1 MSITDALKALCQKI
15 TGEESTADSIAG
27 VIAGITAGYPEDT
40 SGQEEE
46 ETDPSGE
53 G

>member
-1 MSITDALKALCQKI
+1 MSIIDALKSLCQKI

-27 VIAGITAGYPEDT
+27 VIADITAGYPEDT
-40 SGQEEE
+40 TGQQEEE
-46 ETDPSGE
+46 TTPSGQ